1 MYLMTAAEL
10 KLILPLIWLQCKD
23 TFKCARY
30 CLSDLTPF
38 CFLFVGEVED
48 ELLHTYTKV
57 YTFDPLLLSVRLA
70 VLVAVTLTVPLVLFP
85 VSNTAEIRAN
95 PYTLTECTPHRQI
108 LALKKS
114 KPELFI

>member
-1 MYLMTAAEL
+1 M
-10 KLILPLIWLQCKD
+10 C
-23 TFKCARY
+23 RY

-57 YTFDPLLLSVRLA
+57 YTFDTLLLSVRLA

-85 VSNTAEIRAN
+85 VSSTAAEAEIRASL
-95 PYTLTECTPHRQI
+95 YTLTVGTQHRQT
-108 LALKKS
+108 LTSKKS
-114 KPELFI
+114 KPEFLFGRVCFLICSLTRARTLGS